1 MSDYLRCYAEVSLP
15 AIGHNIAE
23 VRKRIA
29 PDVKLLAVIK
39 ADAYGHGAVTVGKYL
54 EDRVDYFAVATLEE
68 LSLIH
73 ISGWSAHRH
82 RSGSKGRR

>member
-1 MSDYLRCYAEVSLP
+1 MKEGKIMSDYLRCYAEVSLP

-39 ADAYGHGAVTVGKYL
+39 LTPMDT
-54 EDRVDYFAVATLEE
+54 
-68 LSLIH
+68 
-73 ISGWSAHRH
+73 
-82 RSGSKGRR
+82 GR

>member
-68 LSLIH
+68 AVELREHGIQLPVLIL
-73 ISGWSAHRH
+73 
-82 RSGSKGRR
+82 